1 MRTVHLHTPIRNCLL
16 ALLLLPLPL
25 CGQARYANKLL
36 QEMAQQL
43 SDSYGADCGQPGETS
58 IRLFHADTPL
68 VVHCSAEKVTDHI
81 GIRLFAPE
89 MVAEQHTDIFRFAE
103 RYLLELLLAETD
115 QLALD
120 RLRLER
126 VKLSSDIPMTGKFR
140 QDLQTIAATFSP
152 RLSYYLS
159 NVGNRYRL
167 QCADGQRNI
176 LTLEFPARYELI
188 TGYTKPEAENAV
200 YLNLLTYRPAAATTP
215 AESEFREKTPGI
227 YTLND
232 DYYMMEDIVSTSYYQ
247 KEGNSFRPLFSAS
260 HPAESVCNLF
270 NAETDHGVT
279 VEITQ
284 SLYGNK
290 SNTYEVPLHSLT
302 SYLRSQGC
310 QLYTAIRRMGKEKTH
325 SAWMAVNP
333 ELGYQ
338 HIFTFTLDRAFFSEP
353 EREPVK
359 VKMFSYVPIHN
370 IASIM
375 EKNK

>member
-1 MRTVHLHTPIRNCLL
+1 MKIAHLHTPIRHCLL

-25 CGQARYANKLL
+25 CGQTRYANKLL
-36 QEMAQQL
+36 QEMAQRL

-68 VVHCSAEKVTDHI
+68 VVRQSAKKVTDHI
-81 GIRLFAPE
+81 GIRLFTPE
-89 MVAEQHTDIFRFAE
+89 MVVERHTNIFRFTE

-115 QLALD
+115 QVALD

-140 QDLQTIAATFSP
+140 QDLQTIAAAFSP
-152 RLSYYLS
+152 HLSFYLS
-159 NVGNRYRL
+159 SVGNRYRL

-188 TGYTKPEAENAV
+188 TGYTKLEAENAV
-200 YLNLLTYRPAAATTP
+200 YMDLLTYQPSATDTL
-215 AESEFREKTPGI
+215 AESDFQEKTPGI
-227 YTLND
+227 YTLNE

-260 HPAESVCNLF
+260 YPAESVCNLF
-270 NAETDHGVT
+270 NAETNRGVT

-290 SNTYEVPLHSLT
+290 NNTYEVPLHSLT

-310 QLYTAIRRMGKEKTH
+310 RLYTAIRQMGKEKTH
-325 SAWMAVNP
+325 GAWMAVNP

-338 HIFTFTLDRAFFSEP
+338 HIFTFTLNRTFFSEP